1 MSSPWRF
8 HLTLVQKM
16 ILSFTLS
23 GLCLIGGLLY
33 SISGLGAMHKME
45 QEIARKDLKAATIT
59 IRLRELMIAQERL
72 AGRFNI
78 LKLPEY
84 RSIHDQNAE
93 DFRAGLSDLK
103 SVRNDPLIPVLQADF
118 DRYSRLAGLL
128 FAGELA
134 NTAEMKNRVE
144 AVLRHIDAIS
154 ENQRLDLSRKLALS
168 DIKEEHTVS
177 WSLGLAFA
185 GVLFSTVIAGW
196 MVYSFARSIGKL
208 QYATHRIA
216 SGDFDHDPRIDS
228 GDEIG
233 SLSQDFR
240 QMAVRLKELEQIS
253 LDASPLTR
261 LPGNIAIE
269 RDINRRLRDRAT
281 FAMCYI
287 DLDNFKSYNDHYGY
301 IKASELLKEVGKV
314 IYDQV
319 RALGNP
325 DAFVGH
331 IGGDDFVVIISA
343 DLAEAACRSIISSID
358 ALVPGYYSEQDR
370 RAGAIEGVDR
380 YGVQRSFPLISVSI
394 AALVC
399 QPGDYGHAAEIAT
412 AAAAVKDQVKES
424 AGSNYVIVREAVS
437 REI

>member
-84 RSIHDQNAE
+84 RTIHDQNAE
-93 DFRAGLSDLK
+93 DFRTGLSNLK
-103 SVRNDPLIPVLQADF
+103 SVRNDPLISALQADF
-118 DRYSRLAGLL
+118 DSYSSLADML

-134 NTAEMKNRVE
+134 DTAEMKNRVE
-144 AVLRHIDAIS
+144 AVHKHIDAIS

-168 DIKEEHTVS
+168 DIQEEHTVS

-185 GVLFSTVIAGW
+185 GVLFSTIIAGW
-196 MVYSFARSIGKL
+196 MVYSFARSISKL

-301 IKASELLKEVGKV
+301 IKASELLKEVGKL

-319 RALGNP
+319 RVLGNP

-343 DLAEAACRSIISSID
+343 DLAEAACRTIIKSID

-399 QPGDYGHAAEIAT
+399 RPGDYGHAAEIAT

>member
-16 ILSFTLS
+16 ILSFALS
-23 GLCLIGGLLY
+23 GLCLIAGLLY

-45 QEIARKDLKAATIT
+45 QEIANKDLKAATIT

-72 AGRFNI
+72 TGRFKI

-84 RSIHDQNAE
+84 RSIHDQNTE
-93 DFRAGLSDLK
+93 DFRKGIIDLK
-103 SVRNDPLIPVLQADF
+103 IAHNDPVLPALEADF
-118 DRYSRLAGLL
+118 DRYSRLAGSL
-128 FAGELA
+128 FAGQSVD
-134 NTAEMKNRVE
+134 TVEMKNMVE
-144 AVLRHIDAIS
+144 TVLKHIDVIS
-154 ENQRLDLSRKLALS
+154 ENQRQDLSRKLALS
-168 DIKEEHTVS
+168 DIQEEHTVS
-177 WSLGLAFA
+177 WSLGLAFV
-185 GVLFSTVIAGW
+185 GVLFSTIIAAW

-216 SGDFDHDPRIDS
+216 SGDFDHDPSIDS

-301 IKASELLKEVGKV
+301 IKASDVLKEVGKV

-319 RALGNP
+319 KSLGNP

-343 DLAEAACRSIISSID
+343 DLAEAACRTIISSID
-358 ALVPGYYSEQDR
+358 ALVPAYYSEEAR

-412 AAAAVKDQVKES
+412 AAAAIKDQVKES

>member
-8 HLTLVQKM
+8 QLTLVQKM
-16 ILSFTLS
+16 ILSFALS
-23 GLCLIGGLLY
+23 GLCLLAGLLY

-45 QEIARKDLKAATIT
+45 QEIANKDLKAATIT
-59 IRLRELMIAQERL
+59 IRLRELMVAQERL
-72 AGRFNI
+72 AGRFKI
-78 LKLPEY
+78 LKLQEY
-84 RSIHDQNAE
+84 RSLYDQNAE
-93 DFRAGLSDLK
+93 DFRNGLKNLK
-103 SVRNDPLIPVLQADF
+103 IAHNDPIIPALEADF
-118 DRYSRLAGLL
+118 ERYSHLAGLL
-128 FAGELA
+128 FDGELTE
-134 NTAEMKNRVE
+134 TAELKDKAE
-144 AVLRHIDAIS
+144 AVLKQIDTIS
-154 ENQRLDLSRKLALS
+154 ENQRLNLLRKLALS
-168 DIKEEHTVS
+168 DIQEERTVS

-185 GVLFSTVIAGW
+185 GVVLSIIIAGW
-196 MVYSFARSIGKL
+196 MVYSFANSISKL

-233 SLSQDFR
+233 SLSRDFR
-240 QMAVRLKELEQIS
+240 QMAVRLKELEQLS

-269 RDINRRLRDRAT
+269 RDINRRLKDRST

-301 IKASELLKEVGKV
+301 IKASDVLKEVGKV

-319 RALGNP
+319 KSLGNP

-343 DLAEAACRSIISSID
+343 DLAEAACRTIISSID
-358 ALVPGYYSEQDR
+358 ALVPAYYSETDR

-380 YGVQRSFPLISVSI
+380 YGVRRSFPLISVSI

-412 AAAAVKDQVKES
+412 AAAAVKDQVKVS

>member
-1 MSSPWRF
+1 MSSTWRF
-8 HLTLVQKM
+8 KLTLVQKM
-16 ILSFTLS
+16 ILSFVLS
-23 GLCLIGGLLY
+23 GLCLIAALLY

-45 QEIARKDLKAATIT
+45 QEIAHKDLKAATVT
-59 IRLRELMIAQERL
+59 IKLRELMIAQERL
-72 AGRFNI
+72 TGRFKI

-84 RSIHDQNAE
+84 RLIHDQNAE
-93 DFRAGLSDLK
+93 DFRKGLSELK
-103 SVRNDPLIPVLQADF
+103 LVHNDPALPALEADF
-118 DRYSRLAGLL
+118 DSYSRLAGLL
-128 FAGELA
+128 FAGEL
-134 NTAEMKNRVE
+134 TDTGGMKNKVE
-144 AVLRHIDAIS
+144 AVLKRIDAIS

-185 GVLFSTVIAGW
+185 GVLLSAIIAGW

-233 SLSQDFR
+233 LLSQDFR
-240 QMAVRLKELEQIS
+240 QMAVRLKELEQLS

-269 RDINRRLRDRAT
+269 RDINRRLKNRET

-301 IKASELLKEVGKV
+301 IKASDLLKEAGKA
-314 IYDQV
+314 IYDKV
-319 RALGNP
+319 KSLGNP

-331 IGGDDFVVIISA
+331 IGGDDFVVILSA
-343 DLAEAACRSIISSID
+343 DLAEAACRAVISSID
-358 ALVPGYYSEQDR
+358 ELVPDYYSEQDR
-370 RAGAIEGVDR
+370 RAGSIEGVDR

-424 AGSNYVIVREAVS
+424 AGSNYVIVREVVT
-437 REI
+437 RET